1 MPTID
6 PKKELKHLYFPSKRD
21 IVLVDVPSTNFFMI
35 NGSGDP
41 STSESYQQALEA
53 LYGVTF
59 TLKFDLTVMP
69 LEGLWWIKGRKDF
82 DMENKD
88 N

>member
-41 STSESYQQALEA
+41 STSESYQQALE
-53 LYGVTF
+53 
-59 TLKFDLTVMP
+59 
-69 LEGLWWIKGRKDF
+69 GLWWIEGRKDF

>member
-1 MPTID
+1 
-6 PKKELKHLYFPSKRD
+6 
-21 IVLVDVPSTNFFMI
+21 MI